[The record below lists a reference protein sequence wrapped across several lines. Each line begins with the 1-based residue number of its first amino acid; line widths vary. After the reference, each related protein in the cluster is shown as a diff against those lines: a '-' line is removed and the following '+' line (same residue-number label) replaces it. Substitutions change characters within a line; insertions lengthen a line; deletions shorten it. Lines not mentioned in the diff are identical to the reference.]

1 VIERK
6 ISRSEKKNWSVKLQI
21 TFNNLPGFSGL
32 ASDFRLL
39 RSLQSIPNYLSD
51 FWIRLKGP
59 SSTLISMM
67 GFEPKWH

>member
-1 VIERK
+1 M
-6 ISRSEKKNWSVKLQI
+6 
-21 TFNNLPGFSGL
+21 FNNLPGLSGL